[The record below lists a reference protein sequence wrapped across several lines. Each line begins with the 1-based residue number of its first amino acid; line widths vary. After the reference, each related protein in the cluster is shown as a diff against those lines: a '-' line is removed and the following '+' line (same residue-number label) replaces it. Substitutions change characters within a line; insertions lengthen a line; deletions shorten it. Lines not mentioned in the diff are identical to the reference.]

1 MKSSKT
7 LSVVGVQ
14 WGDEGKGKIVHL
26 LSRKAKWIVRYQGG
40 NNAGH
45 TVVFGGKK
53 YALHLVPSGILVP
66 GKKAVIGNGVVVDP
80 KALREEVKM
89 LARRG
94 VSVKGRLFLSPL
106 AHIILPY
113 HILLDTLREEGGRG
127 IGTTRRGIGPCYE
140 DKVARLG
147 IRVVDFLEPET
158 FKTLVDKVL
167 QVREAE
173 LARSMPIKKIRAEVF
188 KGYDSLRRFLKPFVA
203 NTADLLNSALE
214 KKESVLFEG
223 GQGAMLD
230 LDYGTYPFVTSSNTI
245 AGAASAGAGVG
256 VRHLNDVIG
265 ILKAYTTRVGRGP
278 FPTEKFG
285 TVADYIRS
293 EGKEYGTTTGRPRRI
308 GWLDLVQLKHALQVA
323 GITQIAMTKLD
334 TLTRVHPLKVCV
346 AYKLGKKKMTTY
358 PASRTQVYDVE
369 PVYESFPGFS
379 GDLSKCRKYSDLP
392 KGARD
397 YVEWIESKIGV
408 PITIVSV
415 GQDRDQTIVRDK
427 KAVGLI

>member
-1 MKSSKT
+1 MKVSKT

-26 LSRKAKWIVRYQGG
+26 LSRKSKWIVRYQGG

-80 KALREEVKM
+80 NALREEVRM
-89 LARRG
+89 LSRRG
-94 VSVKGRLFLSPL
+94 ISVKGRLFVSPL
-106 AHIILPY
+106 AHVILPY
-113 HILLDTLREEGGRG
+113 HILLDVLREEGGRG

-140 DKVARLG
+140 DKVARIG
-147 IRVVDFLEPET
+147 IRIVDFLEPDT
-158 FKTLVDKVL
+158 FKALVDKVL
-167 QVREAE
+167 KVREAE
-173 LARSMPIKKIRAEVF
+173 LSRSMPIRKIRAEVF

-203 NTADLLNSALE
+203 DTSNLLSRALE
-214 KKESVLFEG
+214 KKEKVLFEG

-230 LDYGTYPFVTSSNTI
+230 LDFGTYPFVTSSNTI
-245 AGAASAGAGVG
+245 AGGASAGAGVG
-256 VRHLNDVIG
+256 AGHLNNVLG
-265 ILKAYTTRVGRGP
+265 IMKAYTTRVGRGP

-308 GWLDLVQLKHALQVA
+308 GWLDLVQLKLALQVSGA
-323 GITQIAMTKLD
+323 TQIAMTKLD

-346 AYKLGKKKMTTY
+346 AYKLGKKKLTSY
-358 PASRTQVYDVE
+358 PPSRSAIYDVE
-369 PVYESFPGFS
+369 PVYTSFPGFS
-379 GDLSKCRKYSDLP
+379 GDISSCRKYSDLP

-397 YVEWIESKIGV
+397 YVQWIEAELGV

-415 GQDRDQTIVRDK
+415 GQDRDQTIVRNK
-427 KAVGLI
+427 KAVWL